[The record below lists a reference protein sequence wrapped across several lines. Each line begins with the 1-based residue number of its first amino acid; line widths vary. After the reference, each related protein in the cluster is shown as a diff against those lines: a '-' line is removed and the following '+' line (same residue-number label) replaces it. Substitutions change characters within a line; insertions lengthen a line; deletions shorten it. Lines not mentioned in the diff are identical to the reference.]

1 MSNIGYL
8 YLKEARTDEA
18 RASFA
23 QALRLC
29 RESGDRICE
38 GTVYENQAELAIASG
53 DVDGAYPAIER
64 ALSIADERD
73 DSLRYAAG
81 LRLSAAC
88 RRMSRDLTG
97 AIAALQHALA
107 LSASGEDAMLTAELL
122 FDFGCVTCDL
132 GDANTGLKILA
143 SSRSH
148 SSELRP
154 FNGLL
159 ESASA
164 YPTTAQA
171 DTAS

>member
-29 RESGDRICE
+29 RDSGDRVCE

-81 LRLSAAC
+81 LRLAAAC
-88 RRMSRDLTG
+88 RRMSGDLTA

-107 LSASGEDAMLTAELL
+107 LSASGEDAMLSAELL

-143 SSRSH
+143 SS
-148 SSELRP
+148 
-154 FNGLL
+154 L
-159 ESASA
+159 ESFDRIEAPQWAARVRQRLSNHGSGR
-164 YPTTAQA
+164 YC
-171 DTAS
+171 